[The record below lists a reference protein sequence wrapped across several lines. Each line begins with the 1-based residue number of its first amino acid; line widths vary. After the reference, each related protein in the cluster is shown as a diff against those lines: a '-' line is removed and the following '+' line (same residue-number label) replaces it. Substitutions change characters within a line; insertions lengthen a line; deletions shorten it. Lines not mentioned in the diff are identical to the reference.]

1 MSLSSTIHSLRLE
14 MANFFGTDSKGGYM
28 VSSYIENMA
37 EPVVGTVE
45 KISRIPAPENSGV
58 EAQYAVYVTVSNANS
73 FYYGMNVIVT
83 TGQAE

>member
-1 MSLSSTIHSLRLE
+1 
-14 MANFFGTDSKGGYM
+14 M